1 MRLLRATK
9 SHNAVAPVSGSDTGD
24 FLRRRRVAPSP
35 GIYPANSRHFLL
47 FRLPLYCALCSLLI
61 INTNEIPLF
70 YFYWFSP
77 AAQRSPPNRAAS
89 INSRRKPAI
98 DARNITL
105 PIPGSAPV
113 IIRKPNTGRR
123 RPPPRAM
130 AMHWRCWRSS
140 KFATLSRRTIRRPA
154 SWRKKPS
161 RSAVNPGRSFWR
173 GCW

>member
-70 YFYWFSP
+70 ISTGFH
-77 AAQRSPPNRAAS
+77 Q
-89 INSRRKPAI
+89 PAI